1 MECHPRSRPSLR
13 FLGPASLCLAQPK
26 LLGSPGWS
34 DRESYPNPWIILKTS
49 HELFGRNWTEP
60 GYYYILTKFYYLE
73 NLGKYNF
80 LRQLWLVLGVKLME
94 INSNLFFEVIHI
106 ATLFL
111 LQTVSIK
118 SAFSESKAN
127 KAERRWQFEIPHAQ
141 QELPVELPTAASSS
155 CFFRSVMA
163 FRA

>member
-1 MECHPRSRPSLR
+1 MWPPPWRPRLG
-13 FLGPASLCLAQPK
+13 FLSASLCLAQPK
-26 LLGSPGWS
+26 SKSTKRLAPAGRIGNPC
-34 DRESYPNPWIILKTS
+34 DPWIILKTS
-49 HELFGRNWTEP
+49 HFVWSTGLP
-60 GYYYILTKFYYLE
+60 GHYYILTKFYYLE
-73 NLGKYNF
+73 NLGKYHF
-80 LRQLWLVLGVKLME
+80 FRQLWLVLGVKLME

-118 SAFSESKAN
+118 SAFSESKTN
-127 KAERRWQFEIPHAQ
+127 KAELRWQFEIPHAQ
-141 QELPVELPTAASSS
+141 QEVPVEVPTVASSS